1 MTNPDRA
8 PQMHINL
15 FLAGVGHHEAAWRLP
30 SSRPNSLFELEHYR
44 HAARVAEA
52 GKLDSIFFADTLST
66 GVNVKRNLMTA
77 MEPTNL
83 LAALAPATSR
93 IGLIA
98 TASTSYND
106 PFNLA
111 RRFAT
116 IDHLSGGRA
125 GWNIVTSA
133 SEAEARNFSLDHRA
147 DHADR
152 YRRAAEFV
160 EVATALWDAWEDGA
174 LVGDKESGLFVD
186 PERLHAIE
194 HDGDFFRVAGPLGLP
209 RSPQGRPVLVQAGSS
224 EAGKDLAAGVAEAVF
239 TAQRTLADGQ
249 AFYDDLKGRAARA
262 GRDPGGIK
270 ILPGISPFI
279 GSTEAEAKAVERE
292 LLDLVQT
299 DYALAQLSR
308 MLDREIGEDQLDQ
321 KLPELPGED
330 SVNGAKSRFSLVVD
344 MARAEDLTVRQI
356 IGRLAGGRGH
366 RTIVGT
372 PEQVAD
378 DLQLWFENGAADG
391 FNYMPPAIP
400 DQLEVFVD
408 TVVPILQERGIFRR
422 EYEGTTLRE
431 HYGLERPASRY
442 TDRRARRPVAA

>member
-1 MTNPDRA
+1 MDPNRA
-8 PQMHINL
+8 AQMHINL

-30 SSRPNSLFELEHYR
+30 GSRPHSLFALEHYR

-106 PFNLA
+106 PYNLA
-111 RRFAT
+111 RRLAT
-116 IDHLSGGRA
+116 IDHISGGRA

-160 EVATALWDAWEDGA
+160 EVAIGLWDGWEDDA
-174 LVGDKESGLFVD
+174 LVADKESGLFVD
-186 PERLHAIE
+186 PERLHPID

-224 EAGKDLAAGVAEAVF
+224 AAGKDLAAGVAEAVF

-249 AFYDDLKGRAARA
+249 AFYADIKDRAVRA
-262 GRDPGGIK
+262 GRDPGGVK
-270 ILPGISPFI
+270 ILPGISPYI
-279 GSTEAEAKAVERE
+279 GATDAEARAIERD

-308 MLDREIGEDQLDQ
+308 MLDREIGEDMLDE

-330 SVNGAKSRFSLVVD
+330 AVNGAKSRFSLVVD

-356 IGRLAGGRGH
+356 VGRLAGGRGH

-391 FNYMPPAIP
+391 FNYMPPSIP

-408 TVVPILQERGIFRR
+408 TVVPILQERGIFRAD
-422 EYEGTTLRE
+422 YEGTTLRD
-431 HYGLERPASRY
+431 HYGLERPPSRFASRH
-442 TDRRARRPVAA
+442 TRRPVAV

>member
-30 SSRPNSLFELEHYR
+30 GSRPNSLFELEHYR

-160 EVATALWDAWEDGA
+160 EVATALWDAWEDDA
-174 LVGDKESGLFVD
+174 LVGDKASGLFVD

-194 HDGDFFRVAGPLGLP
+194 HDGDFFRVAGPLGLS

-224 EAGKDLAAGVAEAVF
+224 QAGKDLAAGVAEAVF

-249 AFYDDLKGRAARA
+249 AFYEDLKGRAARA
-262 GRDPGGIK
+262 GRDPDGVK

-308 MLDREIGEDQLDQ
+308 MLDREIGEEMLDQ

-330 SVNGAKSRFSLVVD
+330 AVNGAKSRFSLVVD

-442 TDRRARRPVAA
+442 TARRARRPVAA

>member
-1 MTNPDRA
+1 MKDPNHTSR
-8 PQMHINL
+8 MHINL
-15 FLAGVGHHEAAWRLP
+15 FLAGVGHHEAAWRLRG
-30 SSRPNSLFELEHYR
+30 SRPHALFELEHYR

-52 GKLDSIFFADTLST
+52 GKLDSIFFADHLST
-66 GVNVKRNLMTA
+66 GANVKRNLMTA

-160 EVATALWDAWEDGA
+160 DVAIGLWDGWEDDA

-186 PERLHAIE
+186 PERLHPID
-194 HDGDFFRVAGPLGLP
+194 HDGDFFRIAGPLGLP

-249 AFYDDLKGRAARA
+249 AFYDDIKRRAARA
-262 GRDPGGIK
+262 GRDPDGVK
-270 ILPGISPFI
+270 LLPGISPFI
-279 GSTEAEAKAVERE
+279 GETEAEARAVERE
-292 LLDLVQT
+292 LLELVQT

-308 MLDREIGEDQLDQ
+308 MLDREIDEDMLDQ

-344 MARAEDLTVRQI
+344 MARSEDLTVRQV

-366 RTIVGT
+366 RTVVGT

-408 TVVPILQERGIFRR
+408 SVIPILQERGLFRT
-422 EYEGTTLRE
+422 EYEGTTLRD

-442 TDRRARRPVAA
+442 AGRRAPRPVAA

>member
-1 MTNPDRA
+1 
-8 PQMHINL
+8 MHINL

-30 SSRPNSLFELEHYR
+30 DSRPNSLFELEHYR
-44 HAARVAEA
+44 HAAVVAEG
-52 GKLDSIFFADTLST
+52 GKLDSVFFADTLST
-66 GVNVKRNLMTA
+66 GVNVRRNLMTA

-106 PFNLA
+106 PYNLA

-133 SEAEARNFSLDHRA
+133 SEAEARNFGLASRA

-160 EVATALWDAWEDGA
+160 EVASALWDSWEDDA
-174 LVGDKESGLFVD
+174 FVADKESGLFVETD
-186 PERLHAIE
+186 LLHEID
-194 HDGDFFRVAGPLGLP
+194 HDGDHFRVTGPLGLP

-224 EAGKDLAAGVAEAVF
+224 EAGMNLAAGVAEAVF

-249 AFYDDLKGRAARA
+249 AFYADLKARAARA
-262 GRDPGGIK
+262 GRDPGQVK

-279 GSTEAEAKAVERE
+279 GSTEAEAQRVEDD
-292 LLDLVQT
+292 LHGLVQT
-299 DYALAQLSR
+299 EYALAQLSR
-308 MLDREIGEDQLDQ
+308 MVDREITEDQLDE
-321 KLPELPGED
+321 KLPPVPGED

-344 MARAEDLTVRQI
+344 LARSEDLTVRQL

-391 FNYMPPAIP
+391 FNFMPPSIP

-408 TVVPILQERGIFRR
+408 NVVPILQERGLFRI
-422 EYEGTTLRE
+422 EYEGTTLRD
-431 HYGLERPASRY
+431 HYGLDRPASSF
-442 TDRRARRPVAA
+442 TADRDRAPVAA

>member
-1 MTNPDRA
+1 MTNSNRT

-30 SSRPNSLFELEHYR
+30 GSRPHSLFELEHYR

-52 GKLDSIFFADTLST
+52 GKLDSIFFADHLST

-160 EVATALWDAWEDGA
+160 EVASALWDAWEDGA
-174 LVGDKESGLFVD
+174 LVGDKASGLFVD
-186 PERLHAIE
+186 PERLHPVD

-249 AFYDDLKGRAARA
+249 VFYADIKARAARA
-262 GRDPGGIK
+262 GRDPDGVK
-270 ILPGISPFI
+270 ILPGISPYI
-279 GSTEAEAKAVERE
+279 GSTEEEARRIERE

-299 DYALAQLSR
+299 EYALAQLSR
-308 MLDREIGEDQLDQ
+308 MLDREIGEEMLDR

-344 MARAEDLTVRQI
+344 LARSEDLTVRQL

-378 DLQLWFENGAADG
+378 DLQHWFENGAADG

-408 TVVPILQERGIFRR
+408 TVVPILQRRGLFRS
-422 EYEGTTLRE
+422 EYEGTTLRD
-431 HYGLERPASRY
+431 HYGLERPASQFAG
-442 TDRRARRPVAA
+442 RRTPQPVAA